1 MKKVITIIIILTSI
15 IIPNKIVSAQTI
27 NDMYSQLKKLESEQ
41 SKVSNGKQM
50 TETEIKKLKTEI
62 SNIEANIENTE
73 KEIQKTETEIK
84 ETEEEINTKKEETNK
99 MLLYLQLK
107 NATGNSL
114 IEYVLQAE
122 NYTDLIYRY
131 SIVTRMSNY
140 NTDLVNEL
148 KELSNKLNSKKEE
161 LAKKETELANQKQQ
175 QGAKLAT
182 LNANLKQLT
191 EEGTSIEDDIKSL
204 RLDISNYEKMGCGK
218 TEDTGKC
225 TLRVAEERRKKEE
238 EARRAAEEAARRA
251 SSNNNN
257 SSNNNSSS
265 STVVS
270 SDGWHLPVSS
280 AYVTSQFQ
288 IVRTDCY
295 NCGGSS
301 HRGIDLG
308 VGEGTP
314 VYAAA
319 AGTVAYVVTSGSSLS
334 CGGIKVYLYHVV
346 NGRLYTTTY
355 MHLLRASVSYGQ
367 YVTPNTIIGY
377 SGGRSTATRYG
388 GYDYCTT
395 GAHLHFGV
403 ASGNSV
409 TYFNSNAFNPRN
421 LPILTNAWDGA
432 RVYR

>member
-1 MKKVITIIIILTSI
+1 MIFIF
-15 IIPNKIVSAQTI
+15 IVPTDVFAQSL
-27 NDMYSQLKKLESEQ
+27 NEMYNELKKLQSEQ
-41 SKVSNGKQM
+41 SKVLNGKKM
-50 TETEIKKLKTEI
+50 TENEINKLKVEISDIESNIANMEVQIKKTEEDIVQNMNDIDLK
-62 SNIEANIENTE
+62 
-73 KEIQKTETEIK
+73 KK
-84 ETEEEINTKKEETNK
+84 ETDQ

-107 NATGNSL
+107 NARESSML
-114 IEYVLQAE
+114 EYVFAASD
-122 NYTDLIYRY
+122 YTDFIYRY
-131 SIVTRMSNY
+131 SVVTQMSNY

-148 KELSNKLNSKKEE
+148 KNLVDRLNNKKDELRKQEEELSDK
-161 LAKKETELANQKQQ
+161 KQQ
-175 QGAKLAT
+175 LSIKLTT
-182 LNANLKQLT
+182 LNANMKELT

-204 RLDISNYEKMGCGK
+204 KLDISKYEKMGCSK
-218 TEDTGKC
+218 NEDTGAC
-225 TLRVAEERRKKEE
+225 VLRIAEEQRKKEE
-238 EARRAAEEAARRA
+238 AKRRAEEAARRA
-251 SSNNNN
+251 SQ
-257 SSNNNSSS
+257 SSGNSSS
-265 STVVS
+265 GSYSAPVS
-270 SDGWHLPVSS
+270 SSGWVLPVSS

-295 NCGGSS
+295 GCGGSS

-319 AGTVAYVVTSGSSLS
+319 NGTVAYVVTSGTSLS

-346 NGRLYTTTY
+346 NGKLYTTVY

-367 YVTPNTIIGY
+367 SVTTNTVIGY
-377 SGGRSTATRYG
+377 SGGRSTATSYG

-409 TYFNSNAFNPRN
+409 SSFNSYAFNPRN

>member
-1 MKKVITIIIILTSI
+1 MKKFILFLLIFVLIFPSF
-15 IIPNKIVSAQTI
+15 VSAQTL
-27 NDMYSQLKKLESEQ
+27 NGMYSELKKLQSEQ
-41 SKVSNGKQM
+41 SKVLNGKKM
-50 TETEIKKLKTEI
+50 TEDEIKKLKTEI
-62 SNIEANIENTE
+62 SGIEANIAEME
-73 KEIQKTETEIK
+73 VQIKKTEEDIVQNMND
-84 ETEEEINTKKEETNK
+84 IDLKKLETNQ

-107 NATGNSL
+107 NARESSML
-114 IEYVLQAE
+114 EYVFAASD
-122 NYTDLIYRY
+122 YTDFIYRY
-131 SIVTRMSNY
+131 SVVTQMSNY

-148 KELSNKLNSKKEE
+148 KSLVDELNVKKEE
-161 LAKKETELANQKQQ
+161 LTKQEMELSNQKQQ
-175 QGAKLAT
+175 QSVKLAT
-182 LNANLKQLT
+182 LNANMKELT
-191 EEGTSIEDDIKSL
+191 EEGTSIDDDIKSL
-204 RLDISNYEKMGCGK
+204 KLDISKYEKMGCSK
-218 TEDTGKC
+218 NEDTGAC
-225 TLRVAEERRKKEE
+225 VLRIAEEQRKRE
-238 EARRAAEEAARRA
+238 EAKRKAEEAARRA
-251 SSNNNN
+251 SQ
-257 SSNNNSSS
+257 SSGNSSS
-265 STVVS
+265 SGGSSAPVS
-270 SDGWHLPVSS
+270 SSGWVLPVSS

-295 NCGGSS
+295 GCGGSS

-319 AGTVAYVVTSGSSLS
+319 NGTVAYVVTSGTSLS

-346 NGRLYTTTY
+346 DGRLYTTVY

-367 YVTPNTIIGY
+367 SVTTNTVIGY
-377 SGGRSTATRYG
+377 SGGRSTATSYG

-409 TYFNSNAFNPRN
+409 SSFNSYAFNPRN